1 MEQMEL
7 VVSFFPLKRL
17 VDLLTP
23 HPNCKY
29 ICLHV
34 GLIPVYLLSENGVK
48 IKGD

>member
-17 VDLLTP
+17 VD
-23 HPNCKY
+23 PNCKY